1 MYKVPST
8 VFQSSYKSKTIES
21 PITHLVNALPNTV
34 VDGSVEVVSSAYG
47 LGYVITVTRDPALD
61 QLINCAALDSAGN
74 DLRFHLT
81 TSITGTWLNVSVT
94 TGTLSTT
101 LSITG
106 TFITGIAANGLMTL
120 TTSIH
125 PADAFISFTNAVKHN
140 WIKWSDIGYLSFTQ
154 GRDNVAGERPL
165 DWAGWIYQVRK
176 LNDKVIAY
184 GQNGVSF
191 LIPRGNAFGLN
202 TIYRIGLKGKHAVA
216 GDETKQFFI
225 DNTGCMWKVSDSLK
239 SLGYSEYL
247 DSLNSSVVMS
257 YDSSENLLYI
267 CDGVLGF
274 VFDVEGES
282 LGKGPVNITGIGY
295 KSGTQYVTASS
306 TISTDAFEI
315 CTDIFDL
322 GVRAGKT
329 IFSVELGTDLTA
341 GLYVSVDWRRDK
353 AGSFTQTPWYAVS
366 AQGRATVIAYGREFR
381 FRVKTAS
388 YEYFELDYI
397 KINGVADAY

>member
-1 MYKVPST
+1 M
-8 VFQSSYKSKTIES
+8 
-21 PITHLVNALPNTV
+21 
-34 VDGSVEVVSSAYG
+34 
-47 LGYVITVTRDPALD
+47 
-61 QLINCAALDSAGN
+61 
-74 DLRFHLT
+74 
-81 TSITGTWLNVSVT
+81 
-94 TGTLSTT
+94 
-101 LSITG
+101 
-106 TFITGIAANGLMTL
+106 
-120 TTSIH
+120 
-125 PADAFISFTNAVKHN
+125 
-140 WIKWSDIGYLSFTQ
+140 
-154 GRDNVAGERPL
+154 
-165 DWAGWIYQVRK
+165 
-176 LNDKVIAY
+176 
-184 GQNGVSF
+184 
-191 LIPRGNAFGLN
+191 N

>member
-8 VFQSSYKSKTIES
+8 VFQSSYKPKTIES

-106 TFITGIAANGLMTL
+106 TFITGIAANGLMTV
-120 TTSIH
+120 TTSVL
-125 PADAFISFTNAVKHN
+125 PSGAFVSFAAAAKTNWV
-140 WIKWSDIGYLSFTQ
+140 KWSDIGYLSFTQ

-165 DWAGWIYQVRK
+165 DWNGWVYQVRK

-191 LIPRGNAFGLN
+191 LIPRGSAFGLN

-306 TISTDAFEI
+306 TISTDAFEV

-329 IFSVELGTDLTA
+329 IFSVELGTDLTV

-353 AGSFTQTPWYAVS
+353 AGSFTQTPWYTVS